1 MSKDSE
7 LEEIHV
13 SVEVCDCE
21 SCTCNNKKNERKKL
35 SNRA

>member
-7 LEEIHV
+7 LEEIHI

-21 SCTCNNKKNERKKL
+21 SCTCDNKKK
-35 SNRA
+35 